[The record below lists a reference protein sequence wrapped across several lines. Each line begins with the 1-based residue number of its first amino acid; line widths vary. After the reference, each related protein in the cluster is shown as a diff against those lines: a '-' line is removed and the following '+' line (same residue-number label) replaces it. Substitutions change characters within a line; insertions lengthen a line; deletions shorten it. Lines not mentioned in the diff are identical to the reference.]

1 MIVFFAICYFYF
13 LPVFILCLL
22 LRRSYRRGE
31 MTRDDVEGIFPIALI
46 PVVNF
51 FIAAWILNNLFS
63 GLKLY
68 KRLINLILGDKK

>member
-1 MIVFFAICYFYF
+1 
-13 LPVFILCLL
+13 
-22 LRRSYRRGE
+22 